1 MNRHVL
7 KLSCG
12 LTCTLFLD
20 EETGDFDCMW
30 SRRPTKAL
38 LPAIL
43 SEYRPWRDQIL
54 EDWSRRSGKK
64 MLVVEI

>member
-12 LTCTLFLD
+12 LTVTLLLD
-20 EETGDFDCMW
+20 EETVNFSCEW
-30 SRRPTKAL
+30 SERPTKEN

-43 SEYRPWRDQIL
+43 PEYRVWRDQNL
-54 EDWSRRSGKK
+54 EAWSKRNGKK